1 MHARLQPRPRQSPH
15 GRPSCPLRGA
25 PSAAPRAEPRA
36 PGTVLQMA
44 TASET
49 VADYARSH
57 AAGVARTAAGP
68 NRTGLPNGLKHGI
81 ETLSGI
87 SLDDV
92 RVHRNSSRPAQLKAH
107 AYAQGSDIHL
117 APGKERHLPHEAWHI
132 VQQKQ
137 GRVGPTARAGNLPVN
152 DDLALEGEADRMGAQ
167 AARAHP
173 SPGGATATA
182 PAMASPSA
190 AVAQCITV
198 DEDDIGESFDV
209 TTVDGVRQ
217 EGELEEIRGGGWYLF
232 DVGLVRGQ
240 RNIHGRAG
248 AMVESDDSDLDS
260 GSDSD
265 VEESSDDEDMGG
277 TSSSITYSNARVS
290 TSDGEFD
297 IGEIARANN
306 VSVRTALMMIRNS
319 YRVVPRTL
327 RLHYPFGSKT
337 MSRGGEAFDTP
348 SETTKQPQGM
358 IGYRAKDYGK
368 KHKKVGKDYDDWADE
383 LSDSDE
389 DEEDKK
395 DRARDILAFLNDD
408 ETMKFSD
415 MTSRQKAALGGLLS
429 VALLSDPMRT
439 EFNSRRTERDFIRQ
453 LRARA
458 RGETSFHAIFG
469 SKTGSTFLPA
479 RKGGSKDQR
488 KALRDE
494 TSKATKE
501 LQGRAALW
509 QNNCLINAIC
519 WAAHGRSAT
528 LIELLNIRFNLNNV
542 GEMMVATPQTV
553 GVIRQVLGINNQILV
568 RYPVGSGA
576 LNETI
581 IGIPPTLTIYH
592 TGGDHFQHTLPL
604 GVFYQ

>member
-1 MHARLQPRPRQSPH
+1 MHARLHAKP
-15 GRPSCPLRGA
+15 G
-25 PSAAPRAEPRA
+25 PSARQEQLRNPAPATQPIAQLSALHPAAVAAQTGPRRE
-36 PGTVLQMA
+36 
-44 TASET
+44 S

-57 AAGVARTAAGP
+57 ASGVARAAAGP
-68 NRTGLPNGLKHGI
+68 NRTGLPDGLKNGI

-87 SLDDV
+87 ALDDV
-92 RVHRNSSRPAQLKAH
+92 RVHRNSSQPARLQAH
-107 AYAQGSDIHL
+107 AFAQGNDIHL
-117 APGKERHLPHEAWHI
+117 APGKERHLPHEAWHV

-137 GRVGPTARAGNLPVN
+137 GRVGATMRAGNVPVN
-152 DDLALEGEADRMGAQ
+152 DDGALENEADAMGAR
-167 AARAHP
+167 AARAP
-173 SPGGATATA
+173 LPGNAEPLAAA
-182 PAMASPSA
+182 PAPAGI
-190 AVAQCITV
+190 AQCIPV
-198 DEDDIGESFDV
+198 DEDDIGESFEV

-240 RNIHGRAG
+240 RNIHRRVSD
-248 AMVESDDSDLDS
+248 MEESSDESDS
-260 GSDSD
+260 GTDSD
-265 VEESSDDEDMGG
+265 VEDSSDEDDEDMSG
-277 TSSSITYSNARVS
+277 TSALTYSNARVS
-290 TSDGEFD
+290 TSDGEFNIAD
-297 IGEIARANN
+297 IARANN

-319 YRVVPRTL
+319 YRVIPRTL

-348 SETTKQPQGM
+348 EETTKQPQGM
-358 IGYRAKDYGK
+358 IGYRGGDYGK

-383 LSDSDE
+383 LSDDEE

-395 DRARDILAFLNDD
+395 SRARDILTFLNDD

-415 MTSRQKAALGGLLS
+415 LTSRQKAALGGLLS

-439 EFNSRRTERDFIRQ
+439 EFNSRRTERDFIQQ

-458 RGETSFHAIFG
+458 RGETTFHAIFG
-469 SKTGSTFLPA
+469 SKTTSTFLPA

-488 KALRDE
+488 KALRSE
-494 TSKATKE
+494 TDKAKKE

-519 WAAHGRSAT
+519 LAAHGRTAT
-528 LIELLNIRFNLNNV
+528 LMELLSIRLNLNNV
-542 GEMMVATPQTV
+542 GEMMVATPNAV

-581 IGIPPTLTIYH
+581 IGVPPTLTIYH
-592 TGGDHFQHTLPL
+592 TGGDHFQHTMPL